1 MMSEAERVFNET
13 NRDRKR
19 VARGAKNRVRGGG
32 KIVRLPHD
40 GLSKKEREAMSGEVK
55 SYNMGGPMP
64 WAEFRAMPLDLQ
76 QKYLDDLDKK
86 FPGVPQKLVAEMF
99 GVDKNT
105 FAPYLY
111 RNNLTI
117 HRAPG
122 FKSMYCQTF
131 LDGAYGEA
139 FMKWACGESP
149 AEKEDAVTVN
159 EPVTE
164 IVTEPVGEPVVP
176 NKTDVKIGLD
186 VNNIALLLKS
196 LAGTGAKLTIEINL

>member
-1 MMSEAERVFNET
+1 MSEAERVFNET

-99 GVDKNT
+99 GVSKNT
-105 FAPYLY
+105 LAPYMY

-117 HRAPG
+117 HRAPDY
-122 FKSMYCQTF
+122 KEMYCQTF
-131 LDGAYGEA
+131 LDGAYGDA
-139 FMKWACGESP
+139 FMKWACGEQ
-149 AEKEDAVTVN
+149 AEEHEDVVEVVEPEVPEKVEVLDKPEVKAEVKN
-159 EPVTE
+159 E
-164 IVTEPVGEPVVP
+164 
-176 NKTDVKIGLD
+176 LD